1 MKERPWLEAIKQA
14 LAGEPEPM
22 SSAEIAQKII
32 DLDLRT
38 SVGATPANTVG
49 AILSSSVKDE
59 GEASPFE
66 KTERGRYRLRK
77 VAMVGTAIA
86 DTSAYIAEAEPDT
99 TEAGLVN
106 AFGMYWRRDAAVW
119 NPTRLLGEQL
129 TGSKPVDFAG
139 QRGVYLLHDR
149 REVIYVGRAIE
160 QGIGVRLKAHTT
172 DRLNGRWD
180 RFSWFGIYPVRDDGT
195 LGNDIEH
202 TISAEILIVT
212 MEALLI
218 EATEPPQNRKR
229 GDGFQAVEFIQVED
243 PEIEKARQ
251 QQAIQL
257 LASQIK

>member
-1 MKERPWLEAIKQA
+1 MADHTWLDAIKQA
-14 LAGEPEPM
+14 LEGALEPM
-22 SSAEIAQKII
+22 SSADIAQKII
-32 DLDLRT
+32 DQELRT

-49 AILSSSVKDE
+49 ALLSTSLKDE
-59 GEASPFE
+59 GDKSPFE
-66 KTERGRYRLRK
+66 RTERGRYRLRK
-77 VAMVGTAIA
+77 TATTGTASPASGAQI
-86 DTSAYIAEAEPDT
+86 IEAETNT

-106 AFGMYWRRDAAVW
+106 AFGMYWRRDAAIW
-119 NPTRLLGEQL
+119 SPTSLLGEQL
-129 TGSKPVDFAG
+129 TGSQPVEFAG

-149 REVIYVGRAIE
+149 REVIYVGRAID

-195 LGNDIEH
+195 LSEDIEH

-243 PEIEKARQ
+243 PELSKRRARD
-251 QQAIQL
+251 L
-257 LASQIK
+257 LLDRLH